1 MRPILVI
8 IVTLLAMGTTA
19 VAQLVVTPQ
28 TPLGQG
34 FVPNGTQSTP
44 SNPSG
49 NNTLQPY
56 QSLPANQSPQPAD
69 QRGGSAQSGLNW
81 LYTPTPSGRTM
92 PQGPLGGPERPA
104 GPLR

>member
-1 MRPILVI
+1 MRPILVTI
-8 IVTLLAMGTTA
+8 AMLLATGSTA

-44 SNPSG
+44 SNPSA

-56 QSLPANQSPQPAD
+56 QSLPSNQSAPTD
-69 QRGGSAQSGLNW
+69 QHAGSTQSGLNW
-81 LYTPTPSGRTM
+81 
-92 PQGPLGGPERPA
+92 Q
-104 GPLR
+104 